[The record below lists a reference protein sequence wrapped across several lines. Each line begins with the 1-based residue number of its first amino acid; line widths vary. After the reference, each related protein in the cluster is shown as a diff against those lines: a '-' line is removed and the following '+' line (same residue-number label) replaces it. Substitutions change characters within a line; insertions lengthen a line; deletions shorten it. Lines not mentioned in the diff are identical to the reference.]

1 MARGSASKS
10 YPAVSPLLS
19 SHDITRLLL
28 QPVAQC
34 ISDEYPWVSND
45 EALIDKHFKGVC
57 AQVMRVTHTQ
67 SRIEWNHYG
76 SGYASF
82 IDAWFYKNTPDFNA
96 KRPVH
101 YGEEHTGLTVLLS
114 RLSPY
119 FVFMESEKQ
128 WDVHGGGYQ
137 ALPELEMIDRLET
150 PAVIALS
157 QQIQSELEKCGLVR
171 AYKEQLASLLPTGTR
186 VPTVLTDRGFTQ
198 FDALFHW
205 ED

>member
-1 MARGSASKS
+1 MECGSASKS
-10 YPAVSPLLS
+10 HHTVSPLLS
-19 SHDITRLLL
+19 SHEITRLLL
-28 QPVAQC
+28 HPVSQC

-45 EALIDKHFKGVC
+45 ETLIDKHFKGVC
-57 AQVMRVTHTQ
+57 AQVMRLTNTQ

-82 IDAWFYKNTPDFNA
+82 VDAWFYKNTPDFDV
-96 KRPVH
+96 KRPLRC
-101 YGEEHTGLTVLLS
+101 GEEHTGLTVLLS

-119 FVFMESEKQ
+119 FVFMESEKN
-128 WDVHGGGYQ
+128 WHARGGSQ
-137 ALPELEMIDRLET
+137 ALPELEMLDRLET

-157 QQIQSELEKCGLVR
+157 QQVQSELEKCGLIR
-171 AYKEQLASLLPTGTR
+171 AYKVQLTARLPTGTR

>member
-10 YPAVSPLLS
+10 HPAVSPLLS

-57 AQVMRVTHTQ
+57 AQVIRVTHTK

-128 WDVHGGGYQ
+128 WDAHGGGYQ

>member
-1 MARGSASKS
+1 MARDSASKS
-10 YPAVSPLLS
+10 HHAVSPLLS
-19 SHDITRLLL
+19 PHDITRLLL
-28 QPVAQC
+28 HPVAQC

-157 QQIQSELEKCGLVR
+157 QQVQSELEKCGLVR

>member
-10 YPAVSPLLS
+10 HPAVSPLLS
-19 SHDITRLLL
+19 SHDITSLLL

-45 EALIDKHFKGVC
+45 EAFIDKHFKGVC
-57 AQVMRVTHTQ
+57 AQVMRVTHTK

-157 QQIQSELEKCGLVR
+157 QQVQSELEKCGLVR

>member
-1 MARGSASKS
+1 M
-10 YPAVSPLLS
+10 
-19 SHDITRLLL
+19 
-28 QPVAQC
+28 
-34 ISDEYPWVSND
+34 
-45 EALIDKHFKGVC
+45 
-57 AQVMRVTHTQ
+57 
-67 SRIEWNHYG
+67 
-76 SGYASF
+76 
-82 IDAWFYKNTPDFNA
+82 
-96 KRPVH
+96 
-101 YGEEHTGLTVLLS
+101 TVLLS

-150 PAVIALS
+150 PVVIELS
-157 QQIQSELEKCGLVR
+157 QQVQSELEKCGLVR
-171 AYKEQLASLLPTGTR
+171 AYKEQLTSLLPTGTR

>member
-1 MARGSASKS
+1 MARDSASKS
-10 YPAVSPLLS
+10 HQAVSPLLS
-19 SHDITRLLL
+19 PHDVTCLL

-45 EALIDKHFKGVC
+45 EQAIEKHFKGVC
-57 AQVMRVTHTQ
+57 AQVMRVTHTK

-82 IDAWFYKNTPDFNA
+82 VDAWFYKNTPDFNA
-96 KRPVH
+96 KRPVR

-150 PAVIALS
+150 PVVIALS
-157 QQIQSELEKCGLVR
+157 QQIQSELEQCGLVR
-171 AYKEQLASLLPTGTR
+171 AYKEQLTSLLPTGTR

>member
-1 MARGSASKS
+1 MARSSTSKS
-10 YPAVSPLLS
+10 HQVVSPLLS
-19 SHDITRLLL
+19 PHEISCLL

-45 EALIDKHFKGVC
+45 EQAIEKHFKGVC
-57 AQVMRVTHTQ
+57 AQVMRLTNTK

-82 IDAWFYKNTPDFNA
+82 IDAWFYKNTLDFDV
-96 KRPVH
+96 KRPLCH
-101 YGEEHTGLTVLLS
+101 GEEHTGLTVLLS

-119 FVFMESEKQ
+119 FVFMESEKNWHAQ
-128 WDVHGGGYQ
+128 GGSQ
-137 ALPELEMIDRLET
+137 ALPELGMIDRLET

-157 QQIQSELEKCGLVR
+157 QQVQSELEKCGLVR
-171 AYKEQLASLLPTGTR
+171 AYKEQLTSLLPTGTR